1 MRSGKILK
9 DFFKANAWRYAL
21 GLVWLMVVNIFN
33 LQIPRLLGEVTD
45 LIQSRQID
53 SAGLLR
59 YGGYIIGIAVVMA
72 LGRYFWRIYIMGSSR
87 RLAYYLRNRL
97 FAHLET
103 LSVNFFNT
111 HKTGDLMAH
120 ATNDI
125 NAIRMAMGP
134 VCSCLRTPPFN
145 CGNSVYNGYQD
156 RLKLTVLA
164 LLPLPF

>member
-1 MRSGKILK
+1 MKSGKILK

-53 SAGLLR
+53 AGCKH
-59 YGGYIIGIAVVMA
+59 GGYYRHCGCYGS
-72 LGRYFWRIYIMGSSR
+72 GRYFLNIMGSSR

-103 LSVNFFNT
+103 LF
-111 HKTGDLMAH
+111 
-120 ATNDI
+120 
-125 NAIRMAMGP
+125 
-134 VCSCLRTPPFN
+134 RT
-145 CGNSVYNGYQD
+145 
-156 RLKLTVLA
+156 
-164 LLPLPF
+164 